1 MKEHKILI
9 IGAGP
14 AGLETAYQL
23 KKIGL
28 TPIVIERSDKIGGHL
43 AQWDRLFPSSDDAN
57 ELLEKLEDQVE
68 GIEIKLNTRVVNIE
82 RQGQSFHVTL
92 SNNKTLDADAI
103 ILCTGFELF
112 KAEKKQ
118 EYGYGIYNNV
128 ITNAELEKYFKTHQ
142 DERINDPK
150 RIGFVHCVG
159 SRDVKVNNTYCSKVC
174 CATAL
179 KQACEIKDEFP
190 EADVYCFYMDL
201 RMFGKG
207 YEDLY
212 LKAQKDFDIK
222 CVRGRVCEVS
232 ENMEGKLVI
241 KAEDTLLGTPM
252 KMTLDLLVLM
262 CGMEKAEGNEK
273 IQNMLN
279 LKTNS
284 DGFIESR
291 DSFVG
296 MNLTDEKGVFVA
308 GACTSPKTLPETL
321 AEARATAMEVF
332 NYLNDNGQQTTAFNN
347 IGY

>member
-1 MKEHKILI
+1 MKEHIVLI

-23 KKIGL
+23 KNLGL
-28 TPIVIERSDKIGGHL
+28 TPVVIERNDKIGGHL
-43 AQWDRLFPSSDDAN
+43 AQWDRLFPSSEEA
-57 ELLEKLEDQVE
+57 EQLLERLKGQTKD
-68 GIEIKLNTRVVNIE
+68 IEIRLNSRITNIE
-82 RQGQSFHVTL
+82 REGDSFHVTL
-92 SNNKTLDADAI
+92 SNNRTYDADAI
-103 ILCTGFELF
+103 VLCTGFDLF

-128 ITNAELEKYFKTHQ
+128 ITNAELERYFKTHH
-142 DERINDPK
+142 DERINEPK

-179 KQACEIKDEFP
+179 KQAREIKDEFP
-190 EADVYCFYMDL
+190 DADVYCFYMDL

-232 ENMEGKLVI
+232 ENIEGKLVI

-262 CGMEKAEGNEK
+262 CGMEKADGVDK
-273 IQNMLN
+273 IQKMLSLN
-279 LKTNS
+279 SNS
-284 DGFIESR
+284 DGFIENK
-291 DSFVG
+291 DTFTG
-296 MNLTDEKGVFVA
+296 MNLTRERGVFVA
-308 GACTSPKTLPETL
+308 GACTSPKTLPDTL
-321 AEARATAMEVF
+321 AEARAAAMEVYR
-332 NYLNDNGQQTTAFNN
+332 YLNS
-347 IGY
+347 

>member
-1 MKEHKILI
+1 MEH
-9 IGAGP
+9 
-14 AGLETAYQL
+14 
-23 KKIGL
+23 
-28 TPIVIERSDKIGGHL
+28 
-43 AQWDRLFPSSDDAN
+43 
-57 ELLEKLEDQVE
+57 
-68 GIEIKLNTRVVNIE
+68 
-82 RQGQSFHVTL
+82 
-92 SNNKTLDADAI
+92 
-103 ILCTGFELF
+103 
-112 KAEKKQ
+112 
-118 EYGYGIYNNV
+118 
-128 ITNAELEKYFKTHQ
+128 YFKTHHDKRI
-142 DERINDPK
+142 DEPK

-190 EADVYCFYMDL
+190 DADVYCFYMDL

-232 ENMEGKLVI
+232 ENIEGKLVI

-262 CGMEKAEGNEK
+262 CGMEKADGIER

-279 LKTNS
+279 LKSNS
-284 DGFIESR
+284 DGFIENENN
-291 DSFVG
+291 FIG
-296 MNLTDEKGVFVA
+296 MHLTKERGVFVA

-321 AEARATAMEVF
+321 AEARSVAMEVF
-332 NYLNDNGQQTTAFNN
+332 NYLKVNVETRQ
-347 IGY
+347 

>member
-1 MKEHKILI
+1 MENHKILI

-14 AGLETAYQL
+14 AGLETASQL
-23 KKIGL
+23 KKLGL
-28 TPIVIERSDKIGGHL
+28 TPVIIERSDKIGGHL
-43 AQWDRLFPSSDDAN
+43 AQWDRIFPSSDDA
-57 ELLEKLEDQVE
+57 EKILEKLKEQTND
-68 GIEIKLNTRVVNIE
+68 IEIKLNSRITNIE
-82 RQGQSFHVTL
+82 KKENSFLVSL
-92 SNNKTLDADAI
+92 SSNKTYEVDAVVI
-103 ILCTGFELF
+103 CTGFDLF

-128 ITNAELEKYFKTHQ
+128 ITNAELERYFKTHN
-142 DERINDPK
+142 DERIDEPK

-190 EADVYCFYMDL
+190 DADVYCFYMDL

-232 ENMEGKLVI
+232 ENIDGKLVI

-262 CGMEKAEGNEK
+262 CGMEKADGVDK

-279 LKTNS
+279 IKSNK

-291 DSFVG
+291 DAFTG
-296 MNLTDEKGVFVA
+296 MNLTEVDGVFVA
-308 GACTSPKTLPETL
+308 GACSSPKTLPDTL
-321 AEARATAMEVF
+321 AEARSAAMEVF
-332 NYLNDNGQQTTAFNN
+332 DYLIRNKSL
-347 IGY
+347 

>member
-1 MKEHKILI
+1 MNENRILI
-9 IGAGP
+9 IGGGP
-14 AGLETAYQL
+14 AGMETAFQL
-23 KKIGL
+23 KQLGL
-28 TPIVIERSDKIGGHL
+28 KPIIIEKNDKLGGHL
-43 AQWDRLFPSSDDAN
+43 AQWDRLFPASDDA
-57 ELLEKLEDQVE
+57 ESLLEKLKNQCKD
-68 GIEIKLNTRVVNIE
+68 IEKKLNAKITKITKENNI
-82 RQGQSFHVTL
+82 FHVTL
-92 SNNKTLDADAI
+92 SNNISYDAAAI
-103 ILCTGFELF
+103 VLCTGFDLF

-128 ITNAELEKYFKTHQ
+128 ITNAELEKYFKTHN
-142 DERINDPK
+142 DERINEPK

-179 KQACEIKDEFP
+179 KQACEIKDEYP

-232 ENMEGKLVI
+232 ENIEGKLVI

-262 CGMEKAEGNEK
+262 CGMEKSKSSNE
-273 IQNMLN
+273 IQKMLN
-279 LKTNS
+279 IHNND
-284 DGFIESR
+284 DGFIETIDTFS
-291 DSFVG
+291 G
-296 MNLTDEKGVFVA
+296 LNLTNEKGVFVA
-308 GACTSPKTLPETL
+308 GACTSPKTLPDTI
-321 AEARATAMEVF
+321 AEARSAAMEVF
-332 NYLNDNGQQTTAFNN
+332 NYLKVNEQQTLVQSS
-347 IGY
+347 

>member
-23 KKIGL
+23 KKLGL
-28 TPIVIERSDKIGGHL
+28 TPIIIERSDKIGGHL
-43 AQWDRLFPSSDDAN
+43 AQWDRLFPASNDA
-57 ELLEKLEDQVE
+57 EDLLEHLKGQVKDV
-68 GIEIKLNTRVVNIE
+68 EIKLNYRITNIE
-82 RQGQSFHVTL
+82 RQGDSFHVTL
-92 SNNKTLDADAI
+92 YDNKMYDVSAI
-103 ILCTGFELF
+103 VVCTGFDLF

-128 ITNAELEKYFKTHQ
+128 ITNAELESYFKTHE
-142 DERINDPK
+142 DERIQEPK

-179 KQACEIKDEFP
+179 KQACEMKNEFP

-232 ENMEGKLVI
+232 ENIEGKLVI

-252 KMTLDLLVLM
+252 KITLDLLVLM
-262 CGMEKAEGNEK
+262 CGMEKASGVEK
-273 IQNMLN
+273 IQQMLN
-279 LKTNS
+279 LKSNS
-284 DGFIESR
+284 DGFIESS

-308 GACTSPKTLPETL
+308 GACTSPKTLPDTL
-321 AEARATAMEVF
+321 AEARAAAMEVF
-332 NYLNDNGQQTTAFNN
+332 NYLNDNGQQTTDNS
-347 IGY
+347 I

>member
-23 KKIGL
+23 KKLGL
-28 TPIVIERSDKIGGHL
+28 TPVVIEKKDKIGGHL
-43 AQWDRLFPSSDDAN
+43 AQWDRLFPSSEDAEN
-57 ELLEKLEDQVE
+57 LLEKLKEQCND
-68 GIEIKLNTRVVNIE
+68 IEIKTDIHIDDIE
-82 RQGQSFHVTL
+82 KEGDVFHVTFRR
-92 SNNKTLDADAI
+92 NNAATVQTYDVDAVVV
-103 ILCTGFELF
+103 CTGFDLF
-112 KAEKKQ
+112 KAERKQ

-128 ITNAELEKYFKTHQ
+128 ITNVELERYFKTHR
-142 DERINDPK
+142 DERIDEPR

-190 EADVYCFYMDL
+190 ESDVYCFYMDL

-232 ENMEGKLVI
+232 ENIDGKLVI

-262 CGMEKAEGNEK
+262 CGMEKADGVER
-273 IQNMLN
+273 IQKMLN
-279 LKTNS
+279 LQSNA
-284 DGFIESR
+284 DGFI
-291 DSFVG
+291 DSKDTFVG
-296 MNLTDEKGVFVA
+296 MNRTEERGVFVA
-308 GACTSPKTLPETL
+308 GACTSPKTLPDTL
-321 AEARATAMEVF
+321 SEARSAAMEVF
-332 NYLNDNGQQTTAFNN
+332 NYLTNG
-347 IGY
+347 

>member
-1 MKEHKILI
+1 MKEHIVLI

-23 KKIGL
+23 KNLGL
-28 TPIVIERSDKIGGHL
+28 TPVVIERNDKIGGHL
-43 AQWDRLFPSSDDAN
+43 AQWDRLFPSSEEA
-57 ELLEKLEDQVE
+57 EQLLERLKGQTKD
-68 GIEIKLNTRVVNIE
+68 IEIRLNSRITNIE
-82 RQGQSFHVTL
+82 REGDSFHVTL
-92 SNNKTLDADAI
+92 SNNRTYDADAI
-103 ILCTGFELF
+103 VLCTGFDLF

-128 ITNAELEKYFKTHQ
+128 ITNAELERYFKTHH
-142 DERINDPK
+142 DERINEPK

-190 EADVYCFYMDL
+190 DADVYCFYMDL

-212 LKAQKDFDIK
+212 LKVQKDFDIK

-232 ENMEGKLVI
+232 ENIEGKLVI

-262 CGMEKAEGNEK
+262 CGMEKADGVDK
-273 IQNMLN
+273 IQKMLSLN
-279 LKTNS
+279 SNS
-284 DGFIESR
+284 DGFIENK
-291 DSFVG
+291 DTFTG
-296 MNLTDEKGVFVA
+296 MNLTRERGVFVA
-308 GACTSPKTLPETL
+308 GACTSPKTLPDTL
-321 AEARATAMEVF
+321 AEARAAAMEVYR
-332 NYLNDNGQQTTAFNN
+332 YLNS
-347 IGY
+347 

>member
-1 MKEHKILI
+1 MKEHKVLI
-9 IGAGP
+9 VGAGP

-23 KKIGL
+23 KKLGL
-28 TPIVIERSDKIGGHL
+28 TPIIVERNDKIGGHL
-43 AQWDRLFPSSDDAN
+43 AEWDRLFPSSDNA
-57 ELLEKLEDQVE
+57 EQLLEKLKEQAKD
-68 GIEIKLNTRVVNIE
+68 IEIKLNTRINSIE
-82 RQGQSFHVTL
+82 REGNIFHVNY
-92 SNNKTLDADAI
+92 SNNKTLDVDAVV
-103 ILCTGFELF
+103 LCTGFDLF

-128 ITNAELEKYFKTHQ
+128 ITNAELEKYFKTHH
-142 DERINDPK
+142 DERINEPK

-190 EADVYCFYMDL
+190 ESDVYCFYMDL

-212 LKAQKDFDIK
+212 LRAQKDFDIK

-232 ENMEGKLVI
+232 EDMEGKLVI

-262 CGMEKAEGNEK
+262 CGMEKADGVERL
-273 IQNMLN
+273 QDMLS
-279 LKTNS
+279 LKSNS
-284 DGFIESR
+284 DGFIESG
-291 DSFVG
+291 DSFTG
-296 MNLTDEKGVFVA
+296 MNRTKEKGVFVA
-308 GACTSPKTLPETL
+308 GACTSPKTLPDTI
-321 AEARATAMEVF
+321 AEARATALEVYG
-332 NYLNDNGQQTTAFNN
+332 YLV
-347 IGY
+347 

>member
-1 MKEHKILI
+1 MKERNILI
-9 IGAGP
+9 IGGGP
-14 AGLETAYQL
+14 AGMETAHQL
-23 KKIGL
+23 KQLGL
-28 TPIVIERSDKIGGHL
+28 HPRIIERNDKLGGHL
-43 AQWDRLFPSSDDAN
+43 AQWDRLFPSSDDAE
-57 ELLEKLEDQVE
+57 ELLEKLKEQVE
-68 GIEIKLNTRVVNIE
+68 GIEVKLNTRVVNIE
-82 RQGQSFHVTL
+82 RQGQTFHVTL
-92 SNNKTLDADAI
+92 SNNKTLDIDAI
-103 ILCTGFELF
+103 ILCTGFDLF

-262 CGMEKAEGNEK
+262 CGMEKADGVERL
-273 IQNMLN
+273 QAMLN
-279 LKTNS
+279 LNSSS
-284 DGFIESR
+284 DGFIENSNP
-291 DSFVG
+291 FTE
-296 MNLTDEKGVFVA
+296 MNRTKEKGVFVV
-308 GACTSPKTLPETL
+308 GSCTSPKTLPDTL
-321 AEARATAMEVF
+321 SEARSAAMEVF
-332 NYLNDNGQQTTAFNN
+332 NYLNDNGQQTTDNSL
-347 IGY
+347 

>member
-1 MKEHKILI
+1 MKEHIVLI

-23 KKIGL
+23 KNLGL
-28 TPIVIERSDKIGGHL
+28 TPVVIERNDKIGGHL
-43 AQWDRLFPSSDDAN
+43 AQWDRLFPSSEEA
-57 ELLEKLEDQVE
+57 EQLLERLKEQTKD
-68 GIEIKLNTRVVNIE
+68 IEIRLNSRITSIE
-82 RQGQSFHVTL
+82 REGDSFHVTL
-92 SNNKTLDADAI
+92 SNNRTYDADAI
-103 ILCTGFELF
+103 VLCTGFDLF

-128 ITNAELEKYFKTHQ
+128 ITNAELERYFKTHH
-142 DERINDPK
+142 DERINEPK

-190 EADVYCFYMDL
+190 DADVYCFYMDL

-232 ENMEGKLVI
+232 ENIEGKLVI

-262 CGMEKAEGNEK
+262 CGMEKADGVDK
-273 IQNMLN
+273 IQKMLSLN
-279 LKTNS
+279 SNS
-284 DGFIESR
+284 DGFIENK
-291 DSFVG
+291 DTFTG
-296 MNLTDEKGVFVA
+296 MNLTRERGVFVA
-308 GACTSPKTLPETL
+308 GACTSPKTLPDTL
-321 AEARATAMEVF
+321 AEARAAAMEVYR
-332 NYLNDNGQQTTAFNN
+332 YLNS
-347 IGY
+347 

>member
-1 MKEHKILI
+1 MKEHIVLI

-23 KKIGL
+23 KNLGL
-28 TPIVIERSDKIGGHL
+28 TPVVIERNDKIGGHL
-43 AQWDRLFPSSDDAN
+43 AQWDRLFPSSEEA
-57 ELLEKLEDQVE
+57 EQLLERLKGQTKD
-68 GIEIKLNTRVVNIE
+68 IEIRLNSRITNIE
-82 RQGQSFHVTL
+82 REGDSFHVTL
-92 SNNKTLDADAI
+92 SNNRTYDADAI
-103 ILCTGFELF
+103 VLCTGFDLF

-128 ITNAELEKYFKTHQ
+128 ITNAELERYFKTHH
-142 DERINDPK
+142 DERINEPK

-174 CATAL
+174 CVTAL

-190 EADVYCFYMDL
+190 DADVYCFYMDL

-232 ENMEGKLVI
+232 ENIEGKLVI

-262 CGMEKAEGNEK
+262 CGMEKADGVDK
-273 IQNMLN
+273 IQKMLSLN
-279 LKTNS
+279 SNS
-284 DGFIESR
+284 DGFIENK
-291 DSFVG
+291 DTFTG
-296 MNLTDEKGVFVA
+296 MNLTRERGVFVA
-308 GACTSPKTLPETL
+308 GACTSPKTLPDTL
-321 AEARATAMEVF
+321 AEARAAAMEVYR
-332 NYLNDNGQQTTAFNN
+332 YLNS
-347 IGY
+347 

>member
-1 MKEHKILI
+1 MKEHIVLI

-23 KKIGL
+23 KNLGL
-28 TPIVIERSDKIGGHL
+28 TPVVIERNDKIGGHL
-43 AQWDRLFPSSDDAN
+43 AQWDRLFPSSEEA
-57 ELLEKLEDQVE
+57 EQLLERLKGQTKD
-68 GIEIKLNTRVVNIE
+68 IEIRLNSRITSIE
-82 RQGQSFHVTL
+82 RKGDSFHVTL
-92 SNNKTLDADAI
+92 SNNRTYDADAI
-103 ILCTGFELF
+103 VLCTGFDLF

-128 ITNAELEKYFKTHQ
+128 ITNAELERYFKTHH
-142 DERINDPK
+142 DERINEPK

-190 EADVYCFYMDL
+190 DADVYCFYMDL

-232 ENMEGKLVI
+232 ENIEGKLVI

-262 CGMEKAEGNEK
+262 CGMEKADGVDK
-273 IQNMLN
+273 IQKMLSLN
-279 LKTNS
+279 SNS
-284 DGFIESR
+284 DGFIENK
-291 DSFVG
+291 DTFTG
-296 MNLTDEKGVFVA
+296 MNLTRERGVFVA
-308 GACTSPKTLPETL
+308 GACTSPKTLPDTL
-321 AEARATAMEVF
+321 AEARAAAMEVYR
-332 NYLNDNGQQTTAFNN
+332 YLNS
-347 IGY
+347 

>member
-1 MKEHKILI
+1 MKEHIVLI

-23 KKIGL
+23 KNLGL
-28 TPIVIERSDKIGGHL
+28 TPVVIERNDKIGGHL
-43 AQWDRLFPSSDDAN
+43 AQWDRLFPSSEEA
-57 ELLEKLEDQVE
+57 EQLLERLKGQTKD
-68 GIEIKLNTRVVNIE
+68 IEIRLNSRITNIE
-82 RQGQSFHVTL
+82 REGDSFHVTL
-92 SNNKTLDADAI
+92 SNNRTYDADAI
-103 ILCTGFELF
+103 VLCTGFDLF

-128 ITNAELEKYFKTHQ
+128 ITNAELERYFKTHH
-142 DERINDPK
+142 DERINEPK

-190 EADVYCFYMDL
+190 DADVYCFYMDL

-232 ENMEGKLVI
+232 ENIEGKLVI

-262 CGMEKAEGNEK
+262 CGMEKADGVDK
-273 IQNMLN
+273 IQKMLSIN
-279 LKTNS
+279 SNS
-284 DGFIESR
+284 DGFIENK
-291 DSFVG
+291 DTFTG
-296 MNLTDEKGVFVA
+296 MNLTRERGVFVA
-308 GACTSPKTLPETL
+308 GACTSPKTLPDTL
-321 AEARATAMEVF
+321 AEARAAAMEVYR
-332 NYLNDNGQQTTAFNN
+332 YLNS
-347 IGY
+347 

>member
-1 MKEHKILI
+1 MKEHIVLI

-23 KKIGL
+23 KNLGL
-28 TPIVIERSDKIGGHL
+28 TPVVIERNDKIGGHL
-43 AQWDRLFPSSDDAN
+43 AQWDRLFPSSEEA
-57 ELLEKLEDQVE
+57 EHLLERLKGQTKD
-68 GIEIKLNTRVVNIE
+68 IEIRLNSRITNIE
-82 RQGQSFHVTL
+82 REGDSFHVTL
-92 SNNKTLDADAI
+92 SNNRTYDADAI
-103 ILCTGFELF
+103 VLCTGFDLF

-128 ITNAELEKYFKTHQ
+128 ITNAELERYFKTHH
-142 DERINDPK
+142 DERINEPK

-190 EADVYCFYMDL
+190 DADVYCFYMDL

-232 ENMEGKLVI
+232 ENIEGKLVI

-262 CGMEKAEGNEK
+262 CGMEKADGVDK
-273 IQNMLN
+273 IQKMLSLN
-279 LKTNS
+279 SNS
-284 DGFIESR
+284 DGFIENK
-291 DSFVG
+291 DTFTG
-296 MNLTDEKGVFVA
+296 MNLTRERGVFVA
-308 GACTSPKTLPETL
+308 GACTSPKTLPDTL
-321 AEARATAMEVF
+321 AEARAAAMEVYR
-332 NYLNDNGQQTTAFNN
+332 YLNS
-347 IGY
+347 

>member
-1 MKEHKILI
+1 MKEHIVLI

-23 KKIGL
+23 KNLGL
-28 TPIVIERSDKIGGHL
+28 TPVVIERNDKIGGHL
-43 AQWDRLFPSSDDAN
+43 AQWDRLFPSSEEA
-57 ELLEKLEDQVE
+57 EQLLERLKGQTKD
-68 GIEIKLNTRVVNIE
+68 IEIRLNSRITNIE
-82 RQGQSFHVTL
+82 REGDSFHVTL
-92 SNNKTLDADAI
+92 SNNRTYDADGI
-103 ILCTGFELF
+103 VLCTGFDLF

-128 ITNAELEKYFKTHQ
+128 ITNAELERYFKTHH
-142 DERINDPK
+142 DERINEPK
-150 RIGFVHCVG
+150 SIGFVHCVG

-190 EADVYCFYMDL
+190 DADVYCFYMDL

-232 ENMEGKLVI
+232 ENIEGKLVI

-262 CGMEKAEGNEK
+262 CGMEKADGVDK
-273 IQNMLN
+273 IQKMLSIN
-279 LKTNS
+279 SNS
-284 DGFIESR
+284 DGFIENK
-291 DSFVG
+291 DTFTG
-296 MNLTDEKGVFVA
+296 MNLTRERGVFVA
-308 GACTSPKTLPETL
+308 GACTSPKTLPDTL
-321 AEARATAMEVF
+321 AEARAAAMEVYR
-332 NYLNDNGQQTTAFNN
+332 YLNS
-347 IGY
+347 

>member
-1 MKEHKILI
+1 MNTHKILI

-23 KKIGL
+23 KKLGRCHESDVSTIV
-28 TPIVIERSDKIGGHL
+28 PIIIEKNDKIGGHL
-43 AQWDRLFPSSDDAN
+43 AQWDRLFPSSDDAE
-57 ELLEKLEDQVE
+57 ELLERLKEQSKD
-68 GIEIKLNTRVVNIE
+68 IEIRLNSRITNIE
-82 RQGQSFHVTL
+82 KEDNTFHVTL
-92 SNNKTLDADAI
+92 SNNNVYDVDAI
-103 ILCTGFELF
+103 VVCTGFDLF

-128 ITNAELEKYFKTHQ
+128 ITNAELEHYFKTHR
-142 DERINDPK
+142 DERINEPQK
-150 RIGFVHCVG
+150 IGFVHCVG

-190 EADVYCFYMDL
+190 DADIYCFYMDL

-232 ENMEGKLVI
+232 ENIEGKLVI

-262 CGMEKAEGNEK
+262 CGMEKADGVER
-273 IQNMLN
+273 IQKMLKLESN
-279 LKTNS
+279 N
-284 DGFIESR
+284 DGFIETR
-291 DSFVG
+291 DPFTG
-296 MNLTDEKGVFVA
+296 INLTKERGVFVA
-308 GACTSPKTLPETL
+308 GACTSPKTLPDTL
-321 AEARATAMEVF
+321 AEARAAAIEVF
-332 NYLNDNGQQTTAFNN
+332 NYLSNEL
-347 IGY
+347 

>member
-14 AGLETAYQL
+14 AGLETASQL
-23 KKIGL
+23 KKLGL
-28 TPIVIERSDKIGGHL
+28 TPIVIERTDNIGGHL
-43 AQWDRLFPSSDDAN
+43 AQWDRLFPSSDNAED
-57 ELLEKLEDQVE
+57 LLERLKEQTKDV
-68 GIEIKLNTRVVNIE
+68 EIKLNSRIDSLEKDGDIFHVNI
-82 RQGQSFHVTL
+82 RRISTASIQSY
-92 SNNKTLDADAI
+92 DIDAI
-103 ILCTGFELF
+103 VVCTGFDLF

-128 ITNAELEKYFKTHQ
+128 ITNAELEKYFKTHH
-142 DERINDPK
+142 DERINEPK
-150 RIGFVHCVG
+150 KIGFVHCVG

-190 EADVYCFYMDL
+190 DADVYCFYMDL

-232 ENMEGKLVI
+232 ENIEGRLVI

-262 CGMEKAEGNEK
+262 CGMEKAEGVER
-273 IQNMLN
+273 IQDMLN
-279 LKTNS
+279 LNS
-284 DGFIESR
+284 NRDGFIESN
-291 DSFVG
+291 DSFTG
-296 MNLTDEKGVFVA
+296 MNLTKERGVFVA
-308 GACTSPKTLPETL
+308 GACTSPKTLPDTL
-321 AEARATAMEVF
+321 AEARAAAVEVF
-332 NYLNDNGQQTTAFNN
+332 NYLNDNSLHPQSL
-347 IGY
+347 

>member
-1 MKEHKILI
+1 MKERNILI
-9 IGAGP
+9 IGGGP
-14 AGLETAYQL
+14 AGMETAHQL
-23 KKIGL
+23 KQLGL
-28 TPIVIERSDKIGGHL
+28 HPIIIERNDKLGGHL
-43 AQWDRLFPSSDDAN
+43 AQWDRLFPSSDDAE
-57 ELLEKLEDQVE
+57 ELLEKLKEQVE
-68 GIEIKLNTRVVNIE
+68 GIEVKLNTRVVNIE
-82 RQGQSFHVTL
+82 RQGETFHVTL
-92 SNNKTLDADAI
+92 SNNKTLDVDAV
-103 ILCTGFELF
+103 ILCTGFDLF

-279 LKTNS
+279 LKTNI

-321 AEARATAMEVF
+321 AEARATALEVYDYF
-332 NYLNDNGQQTTAFNN
+332 GKGLKD
-347 IGY
+347 

>member
-23 KKIGL
+23 KKLGL
-28 TPIVIERSDKIGGHL
+28 TPTIIERNDKLGGHL
-43 AQWDRLFPSSDDAN
+43 AQWDRLFPSSDDAE
-57 ELLEKLEDQVE
+57 ELLEKLEEQVE

-103 ILCTGFELF
+103 ILCTGFDLF

-321 AEARATAMEVF
+321 VEARATALEVYD
-332 NYLNDNGQQTTAFNN
+332 YLGKGLKD
-347 IGY
+347 

>member
-1 MKEHKILI
+1 MKDHKILI

-14 AGLETAYQL
+14 AGLETATQL
-23 KKIGL
+23 KKLGL
-28 TPIVIERSDKIGGHL
+28 TPIVIERNDKAGGHL
-43 AQWDRLFPSSDDAN
+43 AQWDRLFPSSDDA
-57 ELLEKLEDQVE
+57 EDLLERLKAQAKD
-68 GIEIKLNTRVVNIE
+68 IDIKLNTRIIDIRKE
-82 RQGQSFHVTL
+82 GCSFHVTAR
-92 SNNKTLDADAI
+92 STYKTAPLELDVDAI
-103 ILCTGFELF
+103 VVCTGFDLF

-118 EYGYGIYNNV
+118 EYGYGIYDNV
-128 ITNAELEKYFKTHQ
+128 ITNAELERYFKTHNDKRI
-142 DERINDPK
+142 DEPK

-232 ENMEGKLVI
+232 ENIEGRLVI

-262 CGMEKAEGNEK
+262 CGMEKADGIEK
-273 IQNMLN
+273 IQDMLN
-279 LKTNS
+279 VKSNS
-284 DGFIESR
+284 DGFLENH
-291 DSFVG
+291 DTFVG
-296 MNLTDEKGVFVA
+296 MNKTKEEGVFVA
-308 GACTSPKTLPETL
+308 GACVSPKTLPETL
-321 AEARATAMEVF
+321 AEARAAALEVY
-332 NYLNDNGQQTTAFNN
+332 NYLSQTN
-347 IGY
+347 

>member
-23 KKIGL
+23 KKLGL
-28 TPIVIERSDKIGGHL
+28 TPTIIERNDKLGGHL
-43 AQWDRLFPSSDDAN
+43 AQWDRLFPSSDDAE
-57 ELLEKLEDQVE
+57 ELLEKLEEQVE

-103 ILCTGFELF
+103 ILCTGFDLF

-321 AEARATAMEVF
+321 AEARATALEVYD
-332 NYLNDNGQQTTAFNN
+332 YLGKGLKD
-347 IGY
+347 

>member
-1 MKEHKILI
+1 MKEHRILI

-28 TPIVIERSDKIGGHL
+28 TPIIIERSDKIGGHL

-57 ELLEKLEDQVE
+57 ELLDKLKEQTKD
-68 GIEIKLNTRVVNIE
+68 IEIKLNSRITNIE
-82 RQGQSFHVTL
+82 KEGDVFHVSL
-92 SNNKTLDADAI
+92 SNNKTYDVDAVVV
-103 ILCTGFELF
+103 CTGFDLF

-118 EYGYGIYNNV
+118 EYGYGIYDNV
-128 ITNAELEKYFKTHQ
+128 ITNAELESYFKTHN
-142 DERINDPK
+142 DKRINEPK

-190 EADVYCFYMDL
+190 DADVYCFYMDL

-232 ENMEGKLVI
+232 ENIEGKLVI

-262 CGMEKAEGNEK
+262 CGMEKAEGVEK
-273 IQNMLN
+273 IQTMLN
-279 LKTNS
+279 LRSNS
-284 DGFIESR
+284 DGFIESS
-291 DSFVG
+291 DSFTG
-296 MNLTDEKGVFVA
+296 MNLTNEKGVFVA
-308 GACTSPKTLPETL
+308 GACTSPKTLPDTL
-321 AEARATAMEVF
+321 AEARAAAVEVF
-332 NYLNDNGQQTTAFNN
+332 NYLNDNGQQTTDNSL
-347 IGY
+347 

>member
-1 MKEHKILI
+1 MKEHIVLI

-23 KKIGL
+23 KNLGL
-28 TPIVIERSDKIGGHL
+28 TPVVIERNDKIGGHL
-43 AQWDRLFPSSDDAN
+43 AQWDRLFPSSEEA
-57 ELLEKLEDQVE
+57 EQLLERLKGQTKD
-68 GIEIKLNTRVVNIE
+68 IEIRLNSRITSIE
-82 RQGQSFHVTL
+82 REGDSFHVTL
-92 SNNKTLDADAI
+92 SNNRTYDADAI
-103 ILCTGFELF
+103 VLCTGFDLF

-128 ITNAELEKYFKTHQ
+128 ITNAELERYFKTHH
-142 DERINDPK
+142 DERINEPK

-190 EADVYCFYMDL
+190 DADVYCFYMDL

-232 ENMEGKLVI
+232 ENIEGKLVI

-262 CGMEKAEGNEK
+262 CGMEKADGVDK
-273 IQNMLN
+273 IQKMLSLN
-279 LKTNS
+279 SNS
-284 DGFIESR
+284 DGFIENK
-291 DSFVG
+291 DTFTG
-296 MNLTDEKGVFVA
+296 MNLTRERGVFVA
-308 GACTSPKTLPETL
+308 GACTSPKTLPDTL
-321 AEARATAMEVF
+321 AEARAAAMEVYR
-332 NYLNDNGQQTTAFNN
+332 YLNS
-347 IGY
+347 

>member
-1 MKEHKILI
+1 MKEHIVLI

-23 KKIGL
+23 KNLSL
-28 TPIVIERSDKIGGHL
+28 TPVVIERNDKIGGHL
-43 AQWDRLFPSSDDAN
+43 AQWDRLFPSSEEA
-57 ELLEKLEDQVE
+57 EQLLERLKGQTKD
-68 GIEIKLNTRVVNIE
+68 IEIRLNSRITNIE
-82 RQGQSFHVTL
+82 REGDSFHVTL
-92 SNNKTLDADAI
+92 SNNRTYDADAI
-103 ILCTGFELF
+103 VLCTGFDLF

-128 ITNAELEKYFKTHQ
+128 ITNAELERYFKTHH
-142 DERINDPK
+142 DERINEPK

-190 EADVYCFYMDL
+190 DADVYCFYMDL

-232 ENMEGKLVI
+232 ENIEGKLVI

-262 CGMEKAEGNEK
+262 CGMEKADGVDK
-273 IQNMLN
+273 IQKMLSLN
-279 LKTNS
+279 SNS
-284 DGFIESR
+284 DGFIENK
-291 DSFVG
+291 DTFTG
-296 MNLTDEKGVFVA
+296 MNLTRERGVFVA
-308 GACTSPKTLPETL
+308 GACTSPKTLPDTL
-321 AEARATAMEVF
+321 AEARAAAMEVYR
-332 NYLNDNGQQTTAFNN
+332 YLNS
-347 IGY
+347 

>member
-23 KKIGL
+23 KKIGF
-28 TPIVIERSDKIGGHL
+28 TPIIIERSDKTGGHL
-43 AQWDRLFPSSDDAN
+43 AQWDRLFPSSNDA
-57 ELLEKLEDQVE
+57 EILLEQLKEKTKD
-68 GIEIKLNTRVVNIE
+68 IEIKLETRITDIE
-82 RQGQSFHVTL
+82 KEGDIFHVTAGRHGVSL
-92 SNNKTLDADAI
+92 QTYDVDAI
-103 ILCTGFELF
+103 VVCTGFDLF

-118 EYGYGIYNNV
+118 EYGYGIYDNV
-128 ITNAELEKYFKTHQ
+128 ITNAELESYFKTHN
-142 DERINDPK
+142 DKRINDPR

-232 ENMEGKLVI
+232 ENIEGKLVI

-262 CGMEKAEGNEK
+262 CGMEKADGIEK
-273 IQNMLN
+273 IQDMLN
-279 LKTNS
+279 LKSNS
-284 DGFIESR
+284 DGFIENR
-291 DSFVG
+291 DSFAG
-296 MNLTDEKGVFVA
+296 MNLTNEKGIFVA
-308 GACTSPKTLPETL
+308 GACTSPKTLPDTL
-321 AEARATAMEVF
+321 AEARSAAMEVF
-332 NYLNDNGQQTTAFNN
+332 NYLNCDVEKNCSL
-347 IGY
+347 

>member
-14 AGLETAYQL
+14 AGLETAFQL
-23 KKIGL
+23 KNLGL
-28 TPIVIERSDKIGGHL
+28 TPIIIERNDKIGGHL
-43 AQWDRLFPSSDDAN
+43 AQWDRLFPSGEEAES
-57 ELLEKLEDQVE
+57 LLEKLKKQTKD
-68 GIEIKLNTRVVNIE
+68 IEIKLNSRISSIE
-82 RQGQSFHVTL
+82 KNGDSFHVTL
-92 SNNKTLDADAI
+92 YSNKTYDVDAI
-103 ILCTGFELF
+103 VVCTGFELF

-128 ITNAELEKYFKTHQ
+128 ITNAELESYFKTHH
-142 DERINDPK
+142 DNRINEPK

-179 KQACEIKDEFP
+179 KQACEIKEEFP

-232 ENMEGKLVI
+232 ENIEGKLVI

-262 CGMEKAEGNEK
+262 CGMEKAEGTER

-279 LKTNS
+279 LKSND
-284 DGFIESR
+284 DGFIENK
-291 DSFVG
+291 DSFIG
-296 MNLTDEKGVFVA
+296 MNLTKERGVFVA
-308 GACTSPKTLPETL
+308 GACTSPKTLPDTL
-321 AEARATAMEVF
+321 AEARAVAIEVF
-332 NYLNDNGQQTTAFNN
+332 SLMKNGE
-347 IGY
+347 

>member
-1 MKEHKILI
+1 MKEHTVLI

-23 KKIGL
+23 KKLGL
-28 TPIVIERSDKIGGHL
+28 TPVVIEKEDKVGGHL
-43 AQWDRLFPSSDDAN
+43 AQWDRLFPASENA
-57 ELLEKLEDQVE
+57 EILLEKLKEQAKD
-68 GIEIKLNTRVVNIE
+68 IEIRLSSRITNIE
-82 RQGQSFHVTL
+82 KRGDIFHVTL
-92 SNNKTLDADAI
+92 SNNKTYDADAVV
-103 ILCTGFELF
+103 LCTGFDLF

-128 ITNAELEKYFKTHQ
+128 ITNAELEKYFKTHN
-142 DERINDPK
+142 DERINEPK

-159 SRDVKVNNTYCSKVC
+159 SRDIKVNNTYCSKVC

-190 EADVYCFYMDL
+190 DADVYCFYMDL

-232 ENMEGKLVI
+232 EDIDGKLVI

-262 CGMEKAEGNEK
+262 CGMEKAEGVER

-279 LKTNS
+279 IKSNN
-284 DGFIESR
+284 DGFIENKGT
-291 DSFVG
+291 FVG
-296 MNLTDEKGVFVA
+296 MNLTEERGVFVA
-308 GACTSPKTLPETL
+308 GACTAPKTLPDTI
-321 AEARATAMEVF
+321 AEARAAALEVYG
-332 NYLNDNGQQTTAFNN
+332 YLMRG
-347 IGY
+347 

>member
-1 MKEHKILI
+1 MKEHIVLI

-23 KKIGL
+23 KNLGL
-28 TPIVIERSDKIGGHL
+28 TPVVIERNDKIGGHL
-43 AQWDRLFPSSDDAN
+43 AQWDRLFPSSEEA
-57 ELLEKLEDQVE
+57 EQLLERLKGQTKD
-68 GIEIKLNTRVVNIE
+68 IEIRLNSRITSIE
-82 RQGQSFHVTL
+82 REGDSFHVTL
-92 SNNKTLDADAI
+92 SNNRTYDADAI
-103 ILCTGFELF
+103 VLCTGFDLF

-128 ITNAELEKYFKTHQ
+128 ITNAELERYFKTHH
-142 DERINDPK
+142 DERINEPK

-179 KQACEIKDEFP
+179 KQASEIKDEFP
-190 EADVYCFYMDL
+190 DADVYCFYMDL

-232 ENMEGKLVI
+232 ENIEGKLVI

-262 CGMEKAEGNEK
+262 CGMEKADGVDK
-273 IQNMLN
+273 IQKMLSLN
-279 LKTNS
+279 SNS
-284 DGFIESR
+284 DGFIENK
-291 DSFVG
+291 DTFTG
-296 MNLTDEKGVFVA
+296 MNLTRERGVFVA
-308 GACTSPKTLPETL
+308 GACTSPKTLPDTL
-321 AEARATAMEVF
+321 AEARAAAMEVYR
-332 NYLNDNGQQTTAFNN
+332 YLNS
-347 IGY
+347 

>member
-1 MKEHKILI
+1 MKEHIVLI

-23 KKIGL
+23 KNLGL
-28 TPIVIERSDKIGGHL
+28 TPVVIERNDKIGGHL
-43 AQWDRLFPSSDDAN
+43 AQWDRLFPSSEEA
-57 ELLEKLEDQVE
+57 EQLLERLKGQTKD
-68 GIEIKLNTRVVNIE
+68 IEIRLNSRITSIE
-82 RQGQSFHVTL
+82 RKGDSFHVTL
-92 SNNKTLDADAI
+92 SNNRTYDADAI
-103 ILCTGFELF
+103 VLCTGFDLF

-128 ITNAELEKYFKTHQ
+128 ITNAELERYFKTHH
-142 DERINDPK
+142 DERINEPK

-190 EADVYCFYMDL
+190 DADVYCFYMDL

-232 ENMEGKLVI
+232 ENIEGKLVI

-262 CGMEKAEGNEK
+262 CGMEKADGVDK
-273 IQNMLN
+273 IQKMLSIN
-279 LKTNS
+279 SNS
-284 DGFIESR
+284 DGFIENK
-291 DSFVG
+291 DTFTG
-296 MNLTDEKGVFVA
+296 MNLTRERGVFVA
-308 GACTSPKTLPETL
+308 GACTSPKTLPDTL
-321 AEARATAMEVF
+321 AEARAAAMEVYR
-332 NYLNDNGQQTTAFNN
+332 YLNS
-347 IGY
+347 

>member
-1 MKEHKILI
+1 MKEYKILI

-23 KKIGL
+23 KKIGF
-28 TPIVIERSDKIGGHL
+28 TPIIIERNDKIGGHL
-43 AQWDRLFPSSDDAN
+43 AQWDRLFPSSNDA
-57 ELLEKLEDQVE
+57 EDLLEQLTEQTKD
-68 GIEIKLNTRVVNIE
+68 IEIKLNTRITNIE
-82 RQGQSFHVTL
+82 KQGDTFHVTL
-92 SNNKTLDADAI
+92 YNNKTYDVSAI
-103 ILCTGFELF
+103 VVCTGFDLF

-118 EYGYGIYNNV
+118 EYGYGIYDNV
-128 ITNAELEKYFKTHQ
+128 ITNAELESYFKTHN
-142 DERINDPK
+142 DKRINEPR

-212 LKAQKDFDIK
+212 LRAQKDFDIK

-232 ENMEGKLVI
+232 ENIEGKLVI

-252 KMTLDLLVLM
+252 KITLDLLVLM
-262 CGMEKAEGNEK
+262 CGMEKADGIEK

-279 LKTNS
+279 LKSNT
-284 DGFIESR
+284 DGFIESS

-296 MNLTDEKGVFVA
+296 MNITSEKGVFVA
-308 GACTSPKTLPETL
+308 GACTSPKTLPDTL
-321 AEARATAMEVF
+321 AEARAAAMEVF
-332 NYLNDNGQQTTAFNN
+332 NYLNDNGQQTTDNRL
-347 IGY
+347 

>member
-262 CGMEKAEGNEK
+262 CGMEKADGVERL
-273 IQNMLN
+273 QAMLN
-279 LKTNS
+279 LNSSS
-284 DGFIESR
+284 DGFIENSNP
-291 DSFVG
+291 FTE
-296 MNLTDEKGVFVA
+296 MNRTKEKGVFVV
-308 GACTSPKTLPETL
+308 GSCTSPKTLPDTL
-321 AEARATAMEVF
+321 SEARSAAMEVF
-332 NYLNDNGQQTTAFNN
+332 NYLNDNGQQTTDNSL
-347 IGY
+347 

>member
-1 MKEHKILI
+1 MKEQILI

-23 KKIGL
+23 KKLGL
-28 TPIVIERSDKIGGHL
+28 TPVIIERNDKIGGHL
-43 AQWDRLFPSSDDAN
+43 AQWDRLFPSSEEA
-57 ELLEKLEDQVE
+57 ESLLEKLKEQTKD
-68 GIEIKLNTRVVNIE
+68 IEIRLNSRITNIE
-82 RQGQSFHVTL
+82 KEGDIFHITL
-92 SNNKTLDADAI
+92 SNKKSYNADAI
-103 ILCTGFELF
+103 VVCTGFDLF

-128 ITNAELEKYFKTHQ
+128 ITNAELEHYFKTHHDKRI
-142 DERINDPK
+142 DEPK

-190 EADVYCFYMDL
+190 DADVYCFYMDL

-232 ENMEGKLVI
+232 ENIEGKLVI

-262 CGMEKAEGNEK
+262 CGMEKADGIER

-279 LKTNS
+279 LKSNS
-284 DGFIESR
+284 DGFIENENN
-291 DSFVG
+291 FIG
-296 MNLTDEKGVFVA
+296 MHLTKERGVFVA

-321 AEARATAMEVF
+321 AEARSVAMEVF
-332 NYLNDNGQQTTAFNN
+332 NYLKVNVETRQ
-347 IGY
+347 